1 MQSVVIE
8 LLLLQRPQRQA
19 REISRLTTVGSGT
32 AVRKLHRQHK
42 NLCNG
47 GRNTW
52 RGRHEEQAMRRI
64 FIALCLTLVATL
76 AVADGSLSLLLAQH
90 MGPQSEQ
97 AQKDAMTPEERMNRR
112 FPQPVRVGDLMS
124 LRVLDDQD
132 VTIGFVR
139 RVVRTPQGKILLL
152 VSQGG
157 WLGWGERLVAAP
169 IEVMAIFGRQL
180 ASLDMEPKEY
190 ASASTWAESDGTPIP
205 DDEIIRIAL
214 TRR

>member
-1 MQSVVIE
+1 M
-8 LLLLQRPQRQA
+8 
-19 REISRLTTVGSGT
+19 
-32 AVRKLHRQHK
+32 RK
-42 NLCNG
+42 
-47 GRNTW
+47 
-52 RGRHEEQAMRRI
+52 I
-64 FIALCLTLVATL
+64 FVALGLTLAAAL
-76 AVADGSLSLLLAQH
+76 AVVDGGLSPLWAQH
-90 MGPQSEQ
+90 MGPQGENP
-97 AQKDAMTPEERMNRR
+97 QKDAMTPEEKMNRR
-112 FPQPVRVGDLMS
+112 FPQPVRVGDLKS

-157 WLGWGERLVAAP
+157 WFGWNERLVAAP

-180 ASLDMEPKEY
+180 ASLDMDPKEY
-190 ASASTWAESDGTPIP
+190 ASAPTWVDGGSTQIP